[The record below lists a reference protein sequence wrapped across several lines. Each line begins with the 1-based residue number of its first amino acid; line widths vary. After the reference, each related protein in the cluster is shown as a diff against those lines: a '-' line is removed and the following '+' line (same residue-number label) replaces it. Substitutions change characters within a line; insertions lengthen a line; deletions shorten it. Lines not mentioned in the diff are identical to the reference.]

1 MQITLNKKDCCLER
15 NLKERYVQTKVT
27 VQLLMHISCE
37 QGVVYDVQT
46 EKYTILKR
54 KERLNVKS
62 FLPY

>member
-1 MQITLNKKDCCLER
+1 MQITLNKKNCCLES

-46 EKYTILKR
+46 ENTQ
-54 KERLNVKS
+54 S
-62 FLPY
+62 